1 MKDAVETAAADAV
14 LGRGGASRW
23 TSATAS
29 PRTRIRAL
37 KRALRACVTAAF
49 SCPAPRAFAACD
61 ESERV
66 LYGQPVGHG
75 GAARSEFLVCSH
87 DAARNLTPRVPYGV
101 VTGAGSESDW
111 TPGEYARAAAAAAL
125 RSAKV
130 KCKNAKTV
138 AFELCCGSASVSV
151 ALAKVVDVVFAVDR
165 VDTRSAA
172 ARRNAKIVFVLAD
185 AHDWRE
191 SLVDVFLASRR
202 TWRVVFVW
210 ASPECRTYSRLRQP
224 KYARKGTEY
233 KEAEQSRGD
242 VLVKLCLDFIAA
254 SRAEHWMLESCD
266 GDLKR
271 RSDVWDWVDEPW
283 RLLQTSQCQFG
294 RCDQKHTDIFMNR
307 AMWTR
312 ASRVF
317 PPRCARTRSPCAQL
331 TTRRKHR
338 LTTQDVRG
346 SAAKAVIHAG
356 LARAVASVLAIA
368 LREAD

>member
-1 MKDAVETAAADAV
+1 M
-14 LGRGGASRW
+14 
-23 TSATAS
+23 
-29 PRTRIRAL
+29 PRTL
-37 KRALRACVTAAF
+37 VTRG
-49 SCPAPRAFAACD
+49 CHHTQ
-61 ESERV
+61 
-66 LYGQPVGHG
+66 GKH
-75 GAARSEFLVCSH
+75 
-87 DAARNLTPRVPYGV
+87 
-101 VTGAGSESDW
+101 
-111 TPGEYARAAAAAAL
+111 
-125 RSAKV
+125 
-130 KCKNAKTV
+130 V

-151 ALAKVVDVVFAVDR
+151 ALAKVVDVVFAIDR
-165 VDTRSAA
+165 VDTRSDAA
-172 ARRNAKIVFVLAD
+172 LRNAKIVFVLAD

-191 SLVDVFLASRR
+191 SLVDVFLKPRR

-210 ASPECRTYSRLRQP
+210 ASPECRTYSKLRQP
-224 KYARKGTEY
+224 KYARKGAEY

-294 RCDQKHTDIFMNR
+294 RCDRKHTDIFMNR

-346 SAAKAVIHAG
+346 SAAKAVIHDG
-356 LARAVASVLAIA
+356 LARAVASVLATA